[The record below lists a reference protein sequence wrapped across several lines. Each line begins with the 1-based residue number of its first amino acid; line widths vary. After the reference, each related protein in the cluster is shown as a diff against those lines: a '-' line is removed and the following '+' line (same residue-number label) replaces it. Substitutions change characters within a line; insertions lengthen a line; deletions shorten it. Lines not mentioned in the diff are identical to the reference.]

1 MSRDLPPPPP
11 RKASGAKYA
20 LSQGRQQRR
29 NLQARPPRHRKTGG
43 LRSPA
48 WARSASRLL
57 SSRSAPSSPNQRSS
71 DYRNALAALEPQPGN
86 YVSPRTTDY
95 VRTSVVELAA
105 RSEQAER
112 SL

>member
-1 MSRDLPPPPP
+1 MGPIRQSL
-11 RKASGAKYA
+11 AVVTIGAVK
-20 LSQGRQQRR
+20 
-29 NLQARPPRHRKTGG
+29 PK
-43 LRSPA
+43 
-48 WARSASRLL
+48 
-57 SSRSAPSSPNQRSS
+57 QRSS
-71 DYRNALAALEPQPGN
+71 DHRNALAALEPQPGN

>member
-1 MSRDLPPPPP
+1 MASHHP
-11 RKASGAKYA
+11 RHERPAARSMRSVKAASSAA
-20 LSQGRQQRR
+20 IP
-29 NLQARPPRHRKTGG
+29 QARPPRHRKTGG

-48 WARSASRLL
+48 WARSASRLP
-57 SSRSAPSSPNQRSS
+57 SSRSAPSSPKQRSS
-71 DYRNALAALEPQPGN
+71 DHRNALAALEPQPGN